1 VTARDSRSGGLP
13 WDILVFDLDGTLVE
27 SSGDITRALNRM
39 LAEKGGGSLA
49 RRDVVPLLGEGVT
62 HLVTSALAIAGLD
75 PDERLVSECAS
86 RYRRFYAEEPVRDSY
101 LYPGVTETLEALA
114 RTGVRMGVC
123 TNKDE
128 DLAREV
134 LTLLGVVDHFVSVVG
149 GDRLAVRKPDPAHL
163 LTAVEEAGGSARN
176 SALVGDSA
184 IDVEC
189 ARRAGVTCYVVGW
202 AAPDL
207 PEPRLAEFTDLV
219 GLRRASPTPTPP
231 HRSRSTWSS

>member
-1 VTARDSRSGGLP
+1 VTARDSRRGGLP
-13 WDILVFDLDGTLVE
+13 WEVLVFDLDGTLVE

-39 LAEKGGGSLA
+39 LAEKRGGSLA
-49 RRDVVPLLGEGVT
+49 RTDVVPLLGEGVT
-62 HLVTSALAIAGLD
+62 HLVSSALAIAGLD
-75 PDERLVSECAS
+75 PDERLVSDCAS

-134 LTLLGVVDHFVSVVG
+134 LTLLGVIDHFVSVVG

-189 ARRAGVTCYVVGW
+189 ARRAGLTCYVVGW
-202 AAPDL
+202 APPEL
-207 PEPRLAEFTDLV
+207 PEPRLARFADLV
-219 GLRRASPTPTPP
+219 TLSRDRLTSPSP
-231 HRSRSTWSS
+231 HRSTPTWNS